1 MCERATI
8 TPSFTSPDTTESPR
22 RTPIAIWYD
31 RSPDHRSLVAFGM
44 LAREVPQRTDMA
56 RMAEWRIGDNRYRI
70 LINRYQR

>member
-31 RSPDHRSLVAFGM
+31 RSPDHRSLVASVR
-44 LAREVPQRTDMA
+44 LRERFRREDRYGPNGNGVYMA
-56 RMAEWRIGDNRYRI
+56 NWR
-70 LINRYQR
+70 